1 MAADLNLD
9 PAAISAL
16 GDALGR
22 LRGQWQGSAVTLDP
36 PIGLGDNP
44 SMVATLH
51 DFTTNWAKAATA
63 IDTFT
68 AALAAM
74 CHGVGEGFHAMDIA
88 MANATPRVHGHLL
101 AD

>member
-1 MAADLNLD
+1 VAGDLNLD

-22 LRGQWQGSAVTLDP
+22 LRGQWEGSAVTLDP
-36 PIGLGDNP
+36 PLGLGGDEP
-44 SMVATLH
+44 LTGTLGE
-51 DFTTNWAKAATA
+51 FTTAWAKAATS
-63 IDTFT
+63 IDTFV

-74 CHGVGEGFHAMDIA
+74 CHGVGQGFHDTDIA
-88 MANATPRVHGHLL
+88 LAQGAQRVHGHLL